1 MKLPSFGPAGSFS
14 KNQIK
19 AAAARP
25 AERQRPPTAK
35 IEENGRSSSWEK
47 SCACLLLLSLFF
59 TFFRSVGIASYLY
72 PPGGRR
78 HLLHLSPSNS
88 WLPYFLSRY
97 DHGQTVVLPGFHSLS
112 CWWLKVEVLLP
123 AGTAE
128 ASRDVFLGFLH
139 SSRVEVLDRVVN
151 NGNHPRWGANCGGG
165 ANRAQ
170 QRNPRVPWLLLSL
183 SWHFS
188 DSRSITK
195 REKSE
200 RRS

>member
-1 MKLPSFGPAGSFS
+1 MDEVRVGKKVVRVFFFFLSFLPSS
-14 KNQIK
+14 
-19 AAAARP
+19 
-25 AERQRPPTAK
+25 
-35 IEENGRSSSWEK
+35 GRSGSH
-47 SCACLLLLSLFF
+47 L
-59 TFFRSVGIASYLY
+59 IY

-128 ASRDVFLGFLH
+128 ASRDVFWAFSILQ
-139 SSRVEVLDRVVN
+139 VLDHVVN
-151 NGNHPRWGANCGGG
+151 NGNHQRWGENCGGG